1 MSKLKIQKL
10 NKGFSLIEIVFY
22 VSIFLILSIV
32 TIDALIVITKSFKTT
47 KVNIELAQGGSI
59 LEKIAR
65 EIKQA
70 ESVSLASSTDMTIN
84 TFDEDGNSK
93 IIRYVLSGNNLAVYE
108 NGSGTSSGNLNPSNI
123 KINSLEFTD
132 LNTTLS
138 NAIRISITIGS
149 NHFASTKEVNYYT
162 TIVLRGGY

>member
-1 MSKLKIQKL
+1 MHKFKIQKL
-10 NKGFSLIEIVFY
+10 NKGFSLIEVVFY

-47 KVNIELAQGGSI
+47 KVNIELAQGGTI

-70 ESVSLASSTDMTIN
+70 ESVTLVSSSDISIN
-84 TFDEDGNSK
+84 TFDEDGNAK
-93 IIRYVLSGNNLAVYE
+93 NIRYLLSGSNLAVYE

-123 KINSLEFTD
+123 KINSISFTD

-149 NHFASTKEVNYYT
+149 NHFNSTKEANYYT
-162 TIVLRGGY
+162 TVVLRGGY